1 LQAFVSVVPGL
12 WARRQS
18 GRKAYTKPARMQL
31 RAGFAHFG
39 QICGKGHAAIKLISA
54 SPMDMVG

>member
-1 LQAFVSVVPGL
+1 
-12 WARRQS
+12 
-18 GRKAYTKPARMQL
+18 MQL

-39 QICGKGHAAIKLISA
+39 QICGKGHAAIKQIRA